1 MTAPAVEAHSLCFS
15 AEGRPILDSLEVRI
29 REGELLGLV
38 GGSGSGKSTLIKCL
52 AGLLTPDSG
61 SVRIFGREITGASA
75 RLLEDVHGDIGF
87 VFQYSALFD
96 SLTVFENIALAPMRR
111 LGYSRER
118 ARELVREKLAQVQL
132 EGVEDYLPG
141 ELSGGMAK
149 RVGLARALAL
159 EPRILFYDEP
169 TSGLDP
175 PTAASIHRLIS
186 DTRRD
191 LGVTSIVVSHDVPAL
206 LRIADRIGMLEAGRI
221 IFCGTPQE
229 FLESPDPRVAAFAHP
244 SGPEESS
251 PGER

>member
-1 MTAPAVEAHSLCFS
+1 MSVPAIEAQGLSFS
-15 AEGRPILDSLEVRI
+15 AEGRNILDSLDVRI

-52 AGLLTPDSG
+52 AGLLAPDSG
-61 SVRIFGREITGASA
+61 VVRIFGERLTGLPES
-75 RLLEDVHGDIGF
+75 RVEGLRGKIGF

-111 LGYSRER
+111 LGYSRQR
-118 ARELVREKLAQVQL
+118 ARQLVREKLAQVQL

-159 EPRILFYDEP
+159 EPKILFYDEP

-175 PTAASIHRLIS
+175 PTVASIHRLILDMRKS
-186 DTRRD
+186 
-191 LGVTSIVVSHDVPAL
+191 LGVTSVVVSHDIAAL
-206 LRIADRIGMLEAGRI
+206 LQIADRIGMLESGRI
-221 IFCGTPQE
+221 VFCGTPEE
-229 FLESPDPRVAAFAHP
+229 FLNSPDPRVARFARP
-244 SGPEESS
+244 SAPQESS
-251 PGER
+251 LRGG